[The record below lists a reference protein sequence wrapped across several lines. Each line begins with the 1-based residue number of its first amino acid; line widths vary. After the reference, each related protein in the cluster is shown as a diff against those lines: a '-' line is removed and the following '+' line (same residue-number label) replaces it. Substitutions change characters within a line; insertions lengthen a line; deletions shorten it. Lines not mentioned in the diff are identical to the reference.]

1 VLVSG
6 KAKDKETIENLKKLG
21 ALVVEDIEE
30 RFDVMVADD
39 KLVRNVKLL
48 QAINIGAKIVK
59 LDWIKDSVK
68 KKEFVD
74 ISNKYLII
82 DKAFEK

>member
-1 VLVSG
+1 MSG
-6 KAKDKETIENLKKLG
+6 KAKDKETIESLKKLG

>member
-1 VLVSG
+1 MLVSG